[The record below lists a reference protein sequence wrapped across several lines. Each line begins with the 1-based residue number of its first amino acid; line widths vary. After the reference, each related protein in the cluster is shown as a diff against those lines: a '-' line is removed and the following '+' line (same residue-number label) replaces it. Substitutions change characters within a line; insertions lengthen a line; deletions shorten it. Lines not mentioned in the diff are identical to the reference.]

1 MTVRSYTRKPGNE
14 YTFRLTDGTTRVVL
28 ASSYSAAIAAC
39 RRSQMQV
46 VA

>member
-1 MTVRSYTRKPGNE
+1 MTVRSYTRKPGSG
-14 YTFRLTDGTTRVVL
+14 YTFRLTDGSTYVVQ